1 MLKKKGQ
8 VKIFFQCD
16 KSIIGQI
23 PYIQICISI
32 YVYIRFMFQLTK
44 ITLDKSTET
53 SAKPE
58 TGPTIPMEDTQK
70 DKCIMAQVQDDDGTA
85 QEQPPN
91 MNIQGSV
98 MVKEGLDTE
107 MEERGTEKGM
117 DEGEL
122 QKELRLEAELK
133 REFCHS
139 EPGLQVDYIHGSDLF
154 GYVGIEA
161 VLDQMRNK
169 TMKVG
174 FDFNIMVVGK

>member
-1 MLKKKGQ
+1 M
-8 VKIFFQCD
+8 
-16 KSIIGQI
+16 
-23 PYIQICISI
+23 
-32 YVYIRFMFQLTK
+32 FMFQFTK

-53 SAKPE
+53 CGKPE
-58 TGPTIPMEDTQK
+58 ADPTILMDDTQK
-70 DKCIMAQVQDDDGTA
+70 DKCIMRQVQEGDGTT
-85 QEQPPN
+85 QEQPAN
-91 MNIQGSV
+91 MDSV

-107 MEERGTEKGM
+107 KEERGTEKGM

-122 QKELRLEAELK
+122 QKEAQLETGLK
-133 REFCHS
+133 MEFCHS
-139 EPGLQVDYIHGSDLF
+139 EPGRQLNYIHGSDLF